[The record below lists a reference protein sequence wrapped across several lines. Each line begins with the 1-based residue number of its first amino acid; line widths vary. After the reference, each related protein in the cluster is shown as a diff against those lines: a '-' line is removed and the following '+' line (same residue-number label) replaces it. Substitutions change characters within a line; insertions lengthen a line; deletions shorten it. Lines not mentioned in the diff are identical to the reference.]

1 MIGYLDRPKPVIK
14 ERPMLGREHASG
26 HPALTDSDTGLANL
40 LHFELVFSYMFQA
53 ADRGAPL
60 TVMLVSTPVT
70 DPHLLRSLGETVGR
84 TTRSADLVAH
94 LGSGRFLVILLG
106 TDLEGAQVAA
116 ARVRAALQEVAA
128 GPVAI
133 GIADYREYM
142 KEPPDLL
149 EAVDSAIR
157 KAEEAG
163 GGVELALAEPSE

>member
-1 MIGYLDRPKPVIK
+1 
-14 ERPMLGREHASG
+14 MLGREHAAG

-70 DPHLLRSLGETVGR
+70 DARMLRTLGKTMGG

-94 LGSGRFLVILLG
+94 LGNGRFMVILLR
-106 TDLEGAQVAA
+106 TDLAGAKIA
-116 ARVRAALQEVAA
+116 ARRVQGALLEVAT

-133 GIADYREYM
+133 GIAGYEDHM

-149 EAVDSAIR
+149 AEVDRAIR
-157 KAEEAG
+157 RAEEAG
-163 GGVELALAEPSE
+163 GGVELAPGQPTV